1 MTLTEQ
7 FNTTLTKLQSD
18 LAVSGLVCTFS
29 AATYPI
35 ILTVSQDVSPEGQ
48 MGLLLEDD
56 GGVSARDA
64 RLQIIFHDGDI
75 IIRTDERLIITDALL
90 TKIKGQAK
98 KLHYLYLQAYH
109 ALDLERKTIA
119 KLPNETASELA
130 EFLILDDGE
139 DGEDEE

>member
-1 MTLTEQ
+1 
-7 FNTTLTKLQSD
+7 
-18 LAVSGLVCTFS
+18 
-29 AATYPI
+29 
-35 ILTVSQDVSPEGQ
+35 

-109 ALDLERKTIA
+109 ALDVDNKILA
-119 KLPNETASELA
+119 KRPNDTADELA
-130 EFLILDDGE
+130 ELLLLDNGE
-139 DGEDEE
+139 DVGEAE